1 MFSQSL
7 RSIMTDHNMTQK
19 QLSEELTRTL
29 EPLHVRYSP
38 ATVCFWLSDK
48 RAPGIERM
56 IWLYE
61 HAEKGSVAW
70 QVALAAIDEDV
81 ERRR

>member
-7 RSIMTDHNMTQK
+7 RSIMADHNMNQK
-19 QLSEELTRTL
+19 QLSDELTRSL
-29 EPLHVRYSP
+29 KPINVRYSP
-38 ATVCFWLSDK
+38 ATVCFWLANK

-61 HAEKGSVAW
+61 HAEKGGVAW
-70 QVALAAIDEDV
+70 KVAQAAIDEDV